1 MSTILKSNSTNIKWF
16 LTIALSILML
26 FIPESEDFTF
36 KIKIFLAITIFNIL
50 LFAFEL
56 VNTLIPAILIPCMYT
71 VFNVAP
77 YNVVAQPWTTTI
89 PVMLL
94 GSFLFANALDSCGL
108 LKRIALWCVLKT
120 PQGLAGIVYGV
131 FFASVITSII
141 TSTQSYVIVAA
152 FCLGICHSLG
162 LEKSKES
169 SVIFLAGVLG
179 AGGSMTYIYA
189 PGEVPLL
196 NVAGQTVDPTF
207 NISWMKFLI
216 DNLPQFFFI
225 VLMVFI
231 LGRIANKIDSP
242 QFQNKEL
249 FREQY
254 QNLGN
259 ISSAEKKAAIISILL
274 ILYLLTTNLTGFD
287 IAWGFAFCSILLLS
301 PQLHIV
307 KPQPV
312 IQKTN
317 FSNIF
322 FVTACMSIGTV
333 AGELN
338 ISTLFSNAFVPMLEN
353 TNNII
358 IVALIWIFGWFVN
371 LILTPV
377 ATLTAFGPIIAQ
389 IGADLSIN
397 PYGLLY
403 ILRSTTDQVILPY
416 EQSAY
421 LIMYSFGMIRLHD
434 FMKFMGFKSI
444 LHFIFT
450 LVVYLPFLIFL
461 DLF

>member
-1 MSTILKSNSTNIKWF
+1 
-16 LTIALSILML
+16 
-26 FIPESEDFTF
+26 
-36 KIKIFLAITIFNIL
+36 
-50 LFAFEL
+50 
-56 VNTLIPAILIPCMYT
+56 
-71 VFNVAP
+71 
-77 YNVVAQPWTTTI
+77 
-89 PVMLL
+89 
-94 GSFLFANALDSCGL
+94 
-108 LKRIALWCVLKT
+108 
-120 PQGLAGIVYGV
+120 
-131 FFASVITSII
+131 
-141 TSTQSYVIVAA
+141 
-152 FCLGICHSLG
+152 
-162 LEKSKES
+162 
-169 SVIFLAGVLG
+169 
-179 AGGSMTYIYA
+179 MTYIYA